1 MTATDPTTPPTMA
14 PTGKLLVPALLP
26 EFFTSARTGVER
38 EGRDVGV
45 EDGEISMIVAI
56 PASAVGY
63 PLAWSRE
70 LILPEFNSAV
80 STVTLPFG
88 AVIE

>member
-14 PTGKLLVPALLP
+14 PIGKLLFPALLP
-26 EFFTSARTGVER
+26 DLLTSARTGVEM
-38 EGRDVGV
+38 EGRVVGL

-63 PLAWSRE
+63 PLACSKE
-70 LILPEFNSAV
+70 LIPPEFNSAV

-88 AVIE
+88 AEME